1 MVRAVLEFLV
11 VVILALA
18 ARAILKSVLGGIGQA
33 STNAF
38 RQTAEEAAQRRREA
52 EEQTASAKTLHKDPV
67 CGTYV
72 PESTPFREVASGG
85 TVYFCS
91 ENCRA
96 AYSGVPR

>member
-1 MVRAVLEFLV
+1 MLRAVLEFLV
-11 VVILALA
+11 VVILAIA

-33 STNAF
+33 SASAF
-38 RQTAEEAAQRRREA
+38 RQTAAEAERRRREA
-52 EEQTASAKTLHKDPV
+52 TDQSVAAKTLHKDPV

-72 PESTPFREVASGG
+72 PESTPYREIASGQ

-96 AYSGVPR
+96 AYTVPR